1 MRTPKENFA
10 CFFDAICKCESLDDL
25 DELEDLICDDVTAGY
40 LTKNMYKQLVDEI
53 DSKRSYLVEQE
64 L

>member
-10 CFFDAICKCESLDDL
+10 CFFDAISKCESMDDL
-25 DELEDLICDDVTAGY
+25 DELEDLICDDVSAGY
-40 LTKNMYKQLVDEI
+40 LTKNMYKQLIDEI